1 MTDGGV
7 GGGGDRGGFKIQ
19 EKHQKVMDSLL
30 RRAFLGA
37 VIAYA
42 THAKRQYSLRSL
54 PIRGGGLVFETQRL
68 QLKTM
73 KTTKNDGLFASGH
86 KGGKVVVF

>member
-1 MTDGGV
+1 
-7 GGGGDRGGFKIQ
+7 
-19 EKHQKVMDSLL
+19 MDSLL
-30 RRAFLGA
+30 RRTFLGA

-42 THAKRQYSLRSL
+42 THAKRQYSLRRL

-68 QLKTM
+68 QLKT
-73 KTTKNDGLFASGH
+73 TENDGLFASGH